1 MSRSYDTPPP
11 YWAPAPEQAPA
22 WAPAPEQAEEGLGPV
37 GGSSF
42 ADKAVRLAFIRK
54 VGASNY
60 RGDRRSYFAPI
71 IF

>member
-37 GGSSF
+37 VGSSF

-60 RGDRRSYFAPI
+60 RGERRS
-71 IF
+71 